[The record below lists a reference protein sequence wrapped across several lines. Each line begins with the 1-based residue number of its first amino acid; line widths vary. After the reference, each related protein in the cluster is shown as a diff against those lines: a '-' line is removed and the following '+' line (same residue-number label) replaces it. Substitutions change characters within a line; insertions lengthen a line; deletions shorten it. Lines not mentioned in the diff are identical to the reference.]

1 MKTEPAI
8 LLGALQALIVLG
20 VSFGLKL
27 TLEQQAA
34 LLAVAAIVISIATRH
49 LVTPNGKS
57 KRKKAPTSTAL
68 LVLLLAFVP
77 ACGGALG
84 TAAKVAHVVGNALE
98 ILDGAASGA
107 EAYFARH
114 PSLDNE
120 AAVVDAVAL
129 VRAAIDSD
137 EKTKAVE
144 TYGELRS
151 LLDGL
156 GVLSATPP
164 DGGAETDAP
173 EPEPFELPTDEE
185 FEAAL

>member
-34 LLAVAAIVISIATRH
+34 LLAVAAIAISIVTRQ
-49 LVTPNGKS
+49 LVTPNGKAK
-57 KRKKAPTSTAL
+57 KRKPPSTVL

-120 AAVVDAVAL
+120 AAVVDAVEL

-144 TYGELRS
+144 TYGELRE